1 MGTRGGEVKEGH
13 LQVEPLQRGRQAGRH
28 IAELVA
34 GETEGDDCLG
44 AVEGV
49 GGQARVAQLVVVEV
63 HGPEGSQAPATSPAL
78 ASPPPRTPAQGH
90 LQCESV
96 CVRARA
102 CVCVC
107 VYVCVCV
114 LSASV
119 LSSPNRASRAL
130 SPHQTPP
137 GWGVTP
143 GISETLGAWAG
154 PGAT

>member
-107 VYVCVCV
+107 VCVCV
-114 LSASV
+114 
-119 LSSPNRASRAL
+119 RAL
-130 SPHQTPP
+130 CFSLEFSKQSIQGPVSPPDPP
-137 GWGVTP
+137 RVGSDP
-143 GISETLGAWAG
+143 RHI
-154 PGAT
+154 